1 MVLVCFLKQQKTTDS
16 FEENRMLKFL
26 PGPFLCSL
34 KRVVNGLL
42 YLRSILVIFSGIV
55 YTGIG
60 YVELLEQPLVVMHG
74 LSKVLEPLQLW

>member
-1 MVLVCFLKQQKTTDS
+1 
-16 FEENRMLKFL
+16 MLKFL

-42 YLRSILVIFSGIV
+42 YLHGILVIFSGIV